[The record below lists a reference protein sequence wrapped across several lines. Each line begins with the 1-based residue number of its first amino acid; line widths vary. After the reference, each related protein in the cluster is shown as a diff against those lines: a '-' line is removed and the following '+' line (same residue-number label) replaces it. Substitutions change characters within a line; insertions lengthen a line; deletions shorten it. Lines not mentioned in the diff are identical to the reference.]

1 MLCLGLAIKYYSK
14 KGGRLDKTRL
24 AKTLVT
30 IKVGRVARE
39 GTYAALFTFM
49 NIFKLPQQKKISLKS
64 TKPLLLALYSLS

>member
-49 NIFKLPQQKKISLKS
+49 NIFKLPQ
-64 TKPLLLALYSLS
+64 